1 MFTQNKRTLHRIVKT
16 IVSVCRVQ
24 RKKKTAK
31 EKTSILYKSVV
42 NDVGASHYFMY
53 LI

>member
-1 MFTQNKRTLHRIVKT
+1 MFTH
-16 IVSVCRVQ
+16 
-24 RKKKTAK
+24 KKKKNFAPYCQNYCWCTVQQLK
-31 EKTSILYKSVV
+31 LLKKKTSILYKSVI